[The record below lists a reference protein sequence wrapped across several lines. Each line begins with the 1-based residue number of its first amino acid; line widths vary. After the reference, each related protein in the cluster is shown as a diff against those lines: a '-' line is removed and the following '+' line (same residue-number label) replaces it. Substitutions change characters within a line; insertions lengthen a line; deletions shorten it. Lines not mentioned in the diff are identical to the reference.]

1 MKVLLRA
8 ALKSSAGTLVAL
20 LSSVVAIKIIA
31 TVAGPTGI
39 GLFSILRQAQ
49 QTAAIAGSI
58 GGQAAIVQG
67 LSNKTG
73 DERDA
78 HTALILRAVL
88 TSTFLFCVAIILGA
102 PWAAPLIIGAIPN
115 SVNVLRLIAVPTLLG
130 TALIFLSGIITSHRR
145 VGLLAIVQIASGL
158 SLASFAY
165 FAATRPTAVSFILL
179 LSASGLVGLT
189 VAAYFCV
196 RNDWLRILRKTWW
209 RRGNEPYT
217 NTFYKV
223 GAATMAAGMMGA
235 GAVLIVRML
244 VRRHHG
250 LEGAGI
256 FDAAWT
262 ISMTYVTLIL
272 TSLSAYYLPTLTT
285 LHGKT
290 EERNQLIQQYFKFS
304 TFASIP
310 LIGSVVVLKP
320 LAIHW
325 LYSEEFFQA
334 IYTMRWMLLGDF
346 FKISSWVFSMPMLAY
361 ADMRPYLIG
370 EFFWNAAFVSI
381 TAVVLYSGQGI
392 ESIGIVFLIL
402 YVLYFL
408 YTYSYCV
415 KKYQFRLTNA
425 AAISWILG
433 LIFLLL
439 LSAVISQFQ
448 VF

>member
-1 MKVLLRA
+1 MKTLLRA

-88 TSTFLFCVAIILGA
+88 ISTFLVCVAIILGA
-102 PWAAPLIIGAIPN
+102 PWAAPLIIGEIPN
-115 SVNVLRLIAVPTLLG
+115 SANVLRLIAVPTVLG
-130 TALIFLSGIITSHRR
+130 AALIFLSGIITSHRR

-165 FAATRPTAVSFILL
+165 FAATRPNAVSFILL

-196 RNDWLRILRKTWW
+196 TNDWLRILRKTWW
-209 RRGNEPYT
+209 RRGDEPYT

-244 VRRHHG
+244 VSRHHG
-250 LEGAGI
+250 LDGAGI

-285 LHGKT
+285 LQGKT
-290 EERNQLIQQYFKFS
+290 EERNQLIQQYFRFS

-320 LAIHW
+320 LAIHL

-346 FKISSWVFSMPMLAY
+346 FKISSWVFAMPMLAY
-361 ADMRPYLIG
+361 ADMRSYLIG

-381 TAVVLYSGQGI
+381 TAIVLSTGHGI
-392 ESIGIVFLIL
+392 ESIGILFLIL

-408 YTYSYCV
+408 YTYFYCV
-415 KKYQFRLTNA
+415 RKYRFRLTNA
-425 AAISWILG
+425 MAISWILG

-439 LSAVISQFQ
+439 LSFVISKFQ
-448 VF
+448 AF